1 MLFLSI
7 YCLGFGQITLY
18 SDQSTLFNSD
28 WESVE
33 TYDVET
39 EITITGKTITLIT
52 EKLKAFDEYTIIS
65 LTPPKVEGNPSI
77 IEAIDDKENEAILL
91 LDNKAS

>member
-1 MLFLSI
+1 MKNLLLALFLTTFPL
-7 YCLGFGQITLY
+7 CFGQITLY

-39 EITITGKTITLIT
+39 EITITGKTITLLT
-52 EKLKAFDEYTIIS
+52 EELKAFDEYTILS

-77 IEAIDDKENEAILL
+77 IKL
-91 LDNKAS
+91 